1 MADLLTSVIAD
12 LRKQAG
18 NSLADEL
25 AGMVERGLL
34 EPVEIAPGE
43 YGLRSTE
50 LGIAMAESR
59 RAGRKH

>member
-18 NSLADEL
+18 NRLADEL

-34 EPVEIAPGE
+34 EPIEIAPGE

-50 LGIAMAESR
+50 LAVAVLDAR
-59 RAGRKH
+59 LARKH